1 MTIPAGYRQCKAC
14 DKQFKKWSTKDTANY
29 CPSCNQSRLTRHET
43 VDVVNDR
50 LRISYPEEYQKRVK
64 KQERKTAEN
73 KEYWEEQEKRKD
85 PDYPS
90 MKERNKKHYTGTIPK
105 SFEDARNK
113 KPNWQ
118 RTKKRRRNK

>member
-29 CPSCNQSRLTRHET
+29 CPSCSPSRLTRHEAKA
-43 VDVVNDR
+43 VIKYYDGSKEKD
-50 LRISYPEEYQKRVK
+50 EELKK

-90 MKERNKKHYTGTIPK
+90 MKERNKKHYTRTIPK
-105 SFEDARNK
+105 SFEDARSK

>member
-43 VDVVNDR
+43 IDAVSDR
-50 LRISYPEEYQKRVK
+50 LRISYPEEYQKRVQ

-85 PDYPS
+85 PDYLS
-90 MKERNKKHYTGTIPK
+90 DKGRKKKYFPK
-105 SFEDARNK
+105 SFEKVQRNK
-113 KPNWQ
+113 K
-118 RTKKRRRNK
+118 KRRIE